1 MAAQQQQDARTRKE
15 KAVAKQ
21 QELAVSDTT
30 ARRRSALAAR
40 TAEGEPPTAE
50 QWYRV
55 KQEAAVLR
63 EEQHG
68 ATTGV
73 TVHKGQI
80 LKALDRRDTTT
91 ASAAADDGGGS
102 PQPRVLVRFGGKET
116 FVRCRVVIRAL
127 NRIRVVVRR
136 RLGGGA
142 CGGRVAGARALRRAA
157 RGQTAKARNRL
168 G

>member
-1 MAAQQQQDARTRKE
+1 MKLCIYRAAHT
-15 KAVAKQ
+15 
-21 QELAVSDTT
+21 LAVSDTT
-30 ARRRSALAAR
+30 ARRRSAIAAR
-40 TAEGEPPTAE
+40 AAKGEPATAE

-63 EEQHG
+63 EEEHG

-91 ASAAADDGGGS
+91 ASAAADDDGGS
-102 PQPRVLVRFGGKET
+102 PQPRVLVRFGGKQT
-116 FVRCRVVIRAL
+116 RPSPCRHSCIDIRA
-127 NRIRVVVRR
+127 VVCR

-142 CGGRVAGARALRRAA
+142 CGGRFAGARALRRAV

>member
-30 ARRRSALAAR
+30 ARRRSAIAAR
-40 TAEGEPPTAE
+40 TAKGEPATAE

-55 KQEAAVLR
+55 KQEAAVFR
-63 EEQHG
+63 EEEHG

-80 LKALDRRDTTT
+80 LKALDRRDTTA
-91 ASAAADDGGGS
+91 ASAAADDDGGS
-102 PQPRVLVRFGGKET
+102 PQPRVLVRFGGKERP
-116 FVRCRVVIRAL
+116 FVAVSPFVH
-127 NRIRVVVRR
+127 
-136 RLGGGA
+136 
-142 CGGRVAGARALRRAA
+142 
-157 RGQTAKARNRL
+157 
-168 G
+168 